1 MTDII
6 IFLAVVYLF
15 SFFLGRV
22 FEKIKI
28 PPMFAPLLFG
38 ILLAIKNPFY
48 GVTSS
53 ENFIF
58 LANLGMYFLLFLIGF
73 EIDFKNIKKTGSFI
87 IKSTILIVLLEA
99 LVDGILFHFIFG
111 YGWIIALVIALIFA
125 TVGEEILLPILDK
138 CGLLKTKLG
147 QSILKIGV
155 FDNLLEFLGVILI
168 SVYLGATSKINID
181 FGIILF
187 YVLGFVLI
195 FFLLWKIKKR
205 IRDFLEDLDLQAIF
219 IFVFAIFFLFL
230 FIGKNAEAAAI
241 TAIIGGIL
249 IRSFI
254 KLKEQFEEVEHEI
267 KTFAYSLFGPLFF
280 VWVGS
285 SINMKYILEYPIPI
299 LVIVAAVTLS
309 NILASFF
316 VTRKELGTRNAF
328 LLGISF
334 CVKFSTSI
342 VLIRVLYDLGILENK
357 LYSVLV
363 GSSIFFVLIPP
374 LVFSL
379 LVSLPQKIF
388 QKK

>member
-48 GVTSS
+48 GVISS

-195 FFLLWKIKKR
+195 FLLLWKIKKR

-230 FIGKNAEAAAI
+230 FIGKNAEATAI

-254 KLKEQFEEVEHEI
+254 KLKERFEEVEHEI